1 MGRNKTPLCDVT
13 QGERIHFTYFLDVA
27 GSERYQCPIELLNN
41 CTGFISVLSVMI
53 VLNMILAKI
62 TWPLRTILPSTKII
76 SLFGELKHL
85 LNIL

>member
-1 MGRNKTPLCDVT
+1 MCGIT
-13 QGERIHFTYFLDVA
+13 QGEQIHFTYFLDVA
-27 GSERYQCPIELLNN
+27 GSERYQCLVELLNN